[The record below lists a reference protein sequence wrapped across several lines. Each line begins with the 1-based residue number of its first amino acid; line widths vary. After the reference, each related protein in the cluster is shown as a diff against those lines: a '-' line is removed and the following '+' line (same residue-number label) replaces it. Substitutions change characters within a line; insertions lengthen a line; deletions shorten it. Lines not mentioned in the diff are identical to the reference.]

1 MIVIPASSL
10 RSDFIHIAGMRII
23 PRSGLVVCWA
33 CSAVRRCKS
42 FHPCRLIWKVLH
54 ESVHY
59 VELGPTVNALTLKR
73 RKQRLVTQRKK
84 ARIFGSANTGHGP
97 GRRPISF
104 FEGVAGVPGRPRP
117 LCRSSRLVERNW
129 GDRNLN
135 FQIAAGSDVQ
145 MGSSQPDDSLNV
157 HLSWV
162 RCRDLLRFGRD
173 SQDRLAG
180 QLGRVA
186 IPPELG

>member
-1 MIVIPASSL
+1 MQERSSEACVLYTRSVRRASG
-10 RSDFIHIAGMRII
+10 F
-23 PRSGLVVCWA
+23 VVCWA

-97 GRRPISF
+97 GRRPISC